1 MAGTSSIKKIVDF
14 IWGEQEDSQE
24 EYDENVY
31 SSDYA
36 EEYES
41 EEESEGETLSIFKR
55 KIYMV

>member
-31 SSDYA
+31 NSDYA
-36 EEYES
+36 EEYEG
-41 EEESEGETLSIFKR
+41 EEENRI
-55 KIYMV
+55 I